1 MPTRRIVYYPVAEM
15 TDAHIQ
21 LRQSPLFEDVPDH
34 LVATFLAHSST
45 RQLDT
50 GDRLLTA
57 DTENDTLYLVVT
69 GAVAVMFTTGARP
82 HLRIAG
88 GGCVGELSVIDQ
100 SRVSTDVVALEPTV
114 VLGVSRS
121 HVLEL
126 IDRSGQAA
134 RNLLRIL
141 ANRVR
146 HDNVALTESERLQL
160 ELEQIALVD
169 VTTGLKN
176 RRGME
181 TAFVR
186 QLYRTLRA
194 RQPITLLM
202 IDLDAFKHVNDR
214 RGHLVGDAV
223 LRRTAQQLASALR
236 PQDLLARYGGD
247 EFSVLLPNVDEEQ
260 GLAVAER
267 IRELVG
273 SASPNPADD
282 ELAPVTVSIG
292 IATARNPVSLA
303 ALIEAA
309 DRALYRAKSGGKNR
323 VSS

>member
-1 MPTRRIVYYPVAEM
+1 MPHTP
-15 TDAHIQ
+15 AH
-21 LRQSPLFEDVPDH
+21 LRHSALFEDVPEH
-34 LVATFLAHSST
+34 LVNELLTHATM
-45 RQLDT
+45 RQLES

-57 DTENDTLYLVVT
+57 NTQNTTLFLVAS
-69 GAVAVMFTTGARP
+69 GAVAVQFAGGARP
-82 HLRIAG
+82 HLRVG
-88 GGCVGELSVIDQ
+88 PGECVGELSVIDE
-100 SRVSTDVVALEPTV
+100 SRVSADVVALEPTV
-114 VLGVSRS
+114 VLGVNRS
-121 HVLEL
+121 YVLDL
-126 IDRSGQAA
+126 IETSGQAA

-141 ANRVR
+141 ATRVR
-146 HDNVALTESERLQL
+146 HDNVALSESERLQL

-194 RQPITLLM
+194 HRPVTLLM
-202 IDLDAFKHVNDR
+202 IDLDAFKQVNDR
-214 RGHLVGDAV
+214 CGHLMGDAV

-247 EFSVLLPNVDEEQ
+247 EFAVLLPNVDEEQ

-267 IRELVG
+267 IREIVA
-273 SASPNPADD
+273 SAVPSTADD
-282 ELAPVTVSIG
+282 ALAAVTVSIG
-292 IATARNPVSLA
+292 LATARNPVSLA

-309 DRALYRAKSGGKNR
+309 DRALYRSKSDGKNC